1 MDGRKEKG
9 REKREEGRE
18 GREKGEKKRIRLLHR
33 LGIFPCVS
41 MWTWAQRADMIL
53 QRNLVK

>member
-18 GREKGEKKRIRLLHR
+18 GRERGEKEKRIRLLHR
-33 LGIFPCVS
+33 LGIS
-41 MWTWAQRADMIL
+41 MWAWAQRVDVIL
-53 QRNLVK
+53 QRNLIK